1 MPRPREQIRLCTSR
15 DGTRIAYA
23 IRGKGSPLVW
33 TTHWVH
39 NLKFDWDSPIW
50 RPWLEILLRHHTVI
64 TYDWRGCGLSDRE
77 GVDLSFERH
86 VDDLEAVI
94 GAAGINRFT
103 LIGMVN
109 GAAVS
114 MAYTRR
120 HAERVSQLVLYASY
134 ARGRLVRDTTPSVIE
149 EARTRLKVIELGWP
163 NESPGYGQFF
173 TSLHLPDASPEQ
185 MRSYNEMLR
194 QATSPAT
201 AAGLLKTFFGIDLRE
216 TARLI
221 RCPTLVLHSR
231 DDAVIPLDEG
241 RDVAALIPQAHFV
254 PLESRNHL
262 VLSTEP
268 AWHQLTDELDNFF
281 ASAPIAASGV
291 GNSRFDQLTARE
303 REILEVVAQGLDN
316 NAIAKRF
323 GISDK
328 TVRNQVSAIL
338 GKLEVD
344 SRVQAVV
351 RAREAGFGHKGRE

>member
-1 MPRPREQIRLCTSR
+1 MDGCLHSERLCVVHGSRFAFVPAATARGLRMRSAAGARRSFGPHIGCTTSNSI
-15 DGTRIAYA
+15 GTARSGAP
-23 IRGKGSPLVW
+23 GSR
-33 TTHWVH
+33 
-39 NLKFDWDSPIW
+39 S
-50 RPWLEILLRHHTVI
+50 LLRRHTVI
-64 TYDWRGCGLSDRE
+64 TYDWRGCGLSDRH

-201 AAGLLKTFFGIDLRE
+201 AAGLLKTFFSIDLRE

-221 RCPTLVLHSR
+221 RCPTLRVPQSGRRRHS
-231 DDAVIPLDEG
+231 I
-241 RDVAALIPQAHFV
+241 
-254 PLESRNHL
+254 
-262 VLSTEP
+262 
-268 AWHQLTDELDNFF
+268 
-281 ASAPIAASGV
+281 
-291 GNSRFDQLTARE
+291 
-303 REILEVVAQGLDN
+303 
-316 NAIAKRF
+316 
-323 GISDK
+323 
-328 TVRNQVSAIL
+328 
-338 GKLEVD
+338 
-344 SRVQAVV
+344 
-351 RAREAGFGHKGRE
+351 